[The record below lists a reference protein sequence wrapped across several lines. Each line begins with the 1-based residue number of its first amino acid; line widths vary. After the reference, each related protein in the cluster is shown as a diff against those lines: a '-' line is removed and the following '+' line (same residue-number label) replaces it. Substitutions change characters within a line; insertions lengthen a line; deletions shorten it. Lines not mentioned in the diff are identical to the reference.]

1 MSEKT
6 IFKTKKIF
14 DCKDMPSEVLLA
26 FKDYYTGNDKYV
38 DWTIWKNQDKTSLID
53 LFKAGNKVIIDKFI
67 VDDWL
72 VLHGAEPCKDENSA
86 GETVLIKHWW

>member
-1 MSEKT
+1 MNEKP

-14 DCKDMPSEVLLA
+14 DCKDMPTKVLMA
-26 FKDYYTGNDKYV
+26 FKEYYTGNDKYIE
-38 DWTIWKNQDKTSLID
+38 WTIWKNQNKDALID
-53 LFKAGNKVIIDKFI
+53 LFKTGREVIAYKFI

-72 VLHGAEPCKDENSA
+72 VQHGAEPCKNENSA